1 LKNNRIL
8 EKKMTRFRKMVVL
21 SLAIAGLL
29 VAGTAA
35 KADSLITLT
44 LDSPYQ
50 VGAGPM
56 FDFNG
61 TITNTSDQVVYLNG
75 DGFPVLDSG
84 LTADDGGFNVNAPG
98 SLNPGQSSGD
108 ILLFTMTAPPYGP
121 GSNFYAGTYAIYGG
135 YGDSDSNLL
144 AAENFNVQVT
154 PEPSS
159 LSLLGVGLFA
169 GLVWL
174 GGVPR
179 RRQVS
184 RVA

>member
-1 LKNNRIL
+1 MK
-8 EKKMTRFRKMVVL
+8 RFRKMVVL

-29 VAGTAA
+29 LASTAA
-35 KADSLITLT
+35 KADPVITLT
-44 LDSPYQ
+44 LDAPYQ
-50 VGAGPM
+50 IGAGPV
-56 FDFNG
+56 FDFYG
-61 TITNTSDQVVYLNG
+61 TITNADLNLDDPTVYLNG

-84 LTADDGGFNVNAPG
+84 LTADDDGFYVNAP
-98 SLNPGQSSGD
+98 LNLDSGQSSGD
-108 ILLFTMTAPPYGP
+108 ILLFTMTAPAY
-121 GSNFYAGTYAIYGG
+121 SFYTGTYAIYGG

-144 AAENFNVQVT
+144 AAENFNIEVT

-174 GGVPR
+174 GGALR

-184 RVA
+184 RVAV